1 MKDCSKYPYGG
12 IDEFGDSWCNYFNI
26 NPVGICVYDIIEKE
40 NKEYVTDKRN
50 LGRRNECN
58 N

>member
-1 MKDCSKYPYGG
+1 MKDCSTCPYGG

-26 NPVGICVYDIIEKE
+26 NPARICVYDIIEKE
-40 NKEYVTDKRN
+40 NKEYVTDKRD
-50 LGRRNECN
+50 LGRRDECN

>member
-1 MKDCSKYPYGG
+1 MKDCSKCPYGG
-12 IDEFGDSWCNYFNI
+12 IDEFGDSWYNYFNI

-40 NKEYVTDKRN
+40 NKEYVTDKRD
-50 LGRRNECN
+50 LGRRDECN

>member
-1 MKDCSKYPYGG
+1 MKDCSKCPYGG

-40 NKEYVTDKRN
+40 NKEYVTDKRD
-50 LGRRNECN
+50 LGATGRM
-58 N
+58 

>member
-1 MKDCSKYPYGG
+1 MKDCSKCPYGG
-12 IDEFGDSWCNYFNI
+12 TDEFGDSWCNYFNI

-40 NKEYVTDKRN
+40 NKEYVTDKRD

>member
-1 MKDCSKYPYGG
+1 MKDCSKCPYGG
-12 IDEFGDSWCNYFNI
+12 INEFGDSWCNYFNI
-26 NPVGICVYDIIEKE
+26 NPAGICVYDIIKKE

-50 LGRRNECN
+50 LGRRDECN

>member
-1 MKDCSKYPYGG
+1 MKDCSKCPYGR
-12 IDEFGDSWCNYFNI
+12 IDEFRDSWCNYFNI

-40 NKEYVTDKRN
+40 NKEYVTDKRD
-50 LGRRNECN
+50 LGRRDECN

>member
-1 MKDCSKYPYGG
+1 MKDCSKCPYGG
-12 IDEFGDSWCNYFNI
+12 IDEFGDLWCNYFNI

-40 NKEYVTDKRN
+40 NKEYVTDKRD
-50 LGRRNECN
+50 LGRRDECN

>member
-1 MKDCSKYPYGG
+1 MKDCSKCLYGG

-40 NKEYVTDKRN
+40 NKEYVTDKRD
-50 LGRRNECN
+50 LGRRDECN

>member
-1 MKDCSKYPYGG
+1 MRDCSKCPYGG
-12 IDEFGDSWCNYFNI
+12 IDAFGDSWCNYFNI

-40 NKEYVTDKRN
+40 NKEYVTDKRD